1 MARRYNLEKLEPN
14 PISDLFGE
22 LKNQNEENPI
32 ENYKDKVVELNIDLL
47 QPYSKHHFS
56 HPQGEEWDEF
66 VSSIKSYGVLQPIIV
81 RKANGMYEILAG
93 HSRTEAAKEAGFD
106 TVPAIITDA
115 DDIDASVLVGLTNNQ
130 REHISD
136 IEWGWTYR
144 ETYELLKK
152 PSSNQYTKSA
162 GSHDGNQ
169 QNVEV
174 QSAGSHDGN
183 QQKTI
188 DIVAEKYGVGKNTI
202 HRKMRLTYLSPE
214 MADMYEKKKIK
225 QAIAIELSYLPED
238 TQKAIAALMEIE
250 KVVLT
255 EDVAKAIREA
265 SEEKELTVD
274 EIHKI
279 FIAGSSKETVK
290 EEQVKDIKAKVPE
303 VYIPNGLKKKEK
315 EEYVI
320 KAVKYVWENGIE
332 K

>member
-22 LKNQNEENPI
+22 LKKQNEENLI

-66 VSSIKSYGVLQPIIV
+66 VSGIKSYGVLQPIIV

-93 HSRTEAAKEAGFD
+93 HSRTEAAKEAGFE

-115 DDIDASVLVGLTNNQ
+115 DDIDASVLVGLTNKQ

-144 ETYELLKK
+144 ETYELLKR
-152 PSSNQYTKSA
+152 SA
-162 GSHDGNQ
+162 GRPKND
-169 QNVEV
+169 
-174 QSAGSHDGN
+174 AGADDEKNSCHRGTNFSGDR
-183 QQKTI
+183 TDEI
-188 DIVAEKYGVGKNTI
+188 LAEKYGVGARTI
-202 HRKMRLTYLSPE
+202 QRKMRLTYLSPE
-214 MADMYEKKKIK
+214 MVDMYEKKKIK

-250 KVVLT
+250 KVALT
-255 EDVAKAIREA
+255 EDVAKTIREA

-279 FIAGSSKETVK
+279 FIAGSSAGAAQ
-290 EEQVKDIKAKVPE
+290 EEQVNDIKAKVPE
-303 VYIPNGLKKKEK
+303 AYIPDGLKKKEK
-315 EEYVI
+315 EEYII
-320 KAVKYVWENGIE
+320 KAVKYVWENGI
-332 K
+332 KL

>member
-169 QNVEV
+169 Q
-174 QSAGSHDGN
+174 
-183 QQKTI
+183 KTI

-332 K
+332 L

>member
-22 LKNQNEENPI
+22 LKNQNEEKLI

-47 QPYSKHHFS
+47 QPYSKHHFNR
-56 HPQGEEWDEF
+56 PQGDEWDEF

-81 RKANGMYEILAG
+81 RKANGIYEILAG

-115 DDIDASVLVGLTNNQ
+115 DDIDASVLVGLTNKQ

-144 ETYELLKK
+144 ETYELLKR
-152 PSSNQYTKSA
+152 SA
-162 GSHDGNQ
+162 GRPKND
-169 QNVEV
+169 
-174 QSAGSHDGN
+174 AGADDEKNSPHGGANFAGERTDE
-183 QQKTI
+183 I
-188 DIVAEKYGVGKNTI
+188 LAEKYGVGKNTI
-202 HRKMRLTYLSPE
+202 YRKMRLTYLSPE
-214 MADMYEKKKIK
+214 MVDMYEKKKIK

-250 KVVLT
+250 KVALT
-255 EDVAKAIREA
+255 EDVVKTIREA

-279 FIAGSSKETVK
+279 FIAGSSA
-290 EEQVKDIKAKVPE
+290 EEAEGEPVKDIKAKVPE
-303 VYIPNGLKKKEK
+303 AYIPDGLSKKEK
-315 EEYVI
+315 EEYII
-320 KAVKYVWENGIE
+320 KAVKYIWENEI
-332 K
+332 KL

>member
-22 LKNQNEENPI
+22 LKNQNEEKLI

-66 VSSIKSYGVLQPIIV
+66 VSGIKSYGVLQPIIV

-115 DDIDASVLVGLTNNQ
+115 DDIDASVLVGLTNKQ

-152 PSSNQYTKSA
+152 PSSNQYTK
-162 GSHDGNQ
+162 
-169 QNVEV
+169 
-174 QSAGSHDGN
+174 SAGSHDGN

-250 KVVLT
+250 KVALT
-255 EDVAKAIREA
+255 EDVVKTIREA

-279 FIAGSSKETVK
+279 FIAGSSKETVQ

-332 K
+332 L